1 MTAPALPERA
11 VALGKLATG
20 PGGLGLW
27 EQKVRA
33 PQAGEAVLEVIAAG
47 ICGTDLHIADDEFPS
62 EPPVTM
68 GHEVTGDVVMVG
80 SDVDESWLGR
90 RVASETYFSYCER
103 CDFCRSGSPNLCRER
118 RSIGSRVDGGFSRW
132 MTIPVRNLH
141 PLPDHVGRYAGALV
155 EPLAC
160 VAQCLFDPPVVNGGD
175 RVVVI
180 GPGTMGVLTAQA
192 ARAAGGNIVVV
203 GLGKDR
209 ARLELAA
216 SLGLETLVI
225 ESGQEPDI
233 EAADVV
239 CECSGSE
246 AGAVLGLSL
255 IRNRGRYVQ
264 VGIFGR
270 PITLPLDDVL
280 YREVTITSGFA
291 STPAS
296 WRRGLAL
303 IEHRAVELDP
313 LVTEVVPLAEWEK
326 AFAAT
331 RAGSGMKYVLD
342 PRP

>member
-1 MTAPALPERA
+1 MTAPLPERA
-11 VALGKLATG
+11 VALGKLAAG
-20 PGGLGLW
+20 PGNLELW
-27 EQKVRA
+27 EQDTRA

-68 GHEVTGDVVMVG
+68 GHEVTGEVVMVG
-80 SDVDESWLGR
+80 PDVDQSWVGR

-118 RSIGSRVDGGFSRW
+118 RSIGSRVNGGFTRW

-141 PLPDHVGRYAGALV
+141 ALPDFVGRYAGALV

-160 VAQCLFDPPVVNGGD
+160 VAQCLFDPTVVNGGD
-175 RVVVI
+175 RVLII
-180 GPGTMGVLTAQA
+180 GPGTMGVLSAQA
-192 ARAAGGNIVVV
+192 ARAAGGDVMVV
-203 GLGKDR
+203 GLEKDR

-216 SLGLETLVI
+216 SLGLETQAI
-225 ESGQEPDI
+225 EPGEEPDI
-233 EAADVV
+233 EAANVV

-246 AGAVLGLSL
+246 AGAGLGLGL
-255 IRNRGRYVQ
+255 IRNRGHYVQ
-264 VGIFGR
+264 VGIFGKS
-270 PITLPLDDVL
+270 ITLPLDSVL

-291 STPAS
+291 STPTS
-296 WRRGLAL
+296 WQRALAL

-313 LVTEVVPLAEWEK
+313 LVTEVVPLAEWER

-331 RAGSGMKYVLD
+331 RAGAGMKYVLD
-342 PRP
+342 PRT